1 MLDQQAEIVI
11 GHFRELFKCEGQQF
25 GSRSLGVSGVSDGIE
40 GVQWNAWY
48 SQGDETAWVGVNLEG
63 KKYDLWPIARLIERE
78 LVDPLL
84 LTEYRAK
91 VKRPDT
97 VTVSW
102 NRDAWQV
109 TSRIRIEESCIAP
122 TPIALDRLDTRS
134 WVHALECAKD
144 CLDPRRNY
152 RGRRRTE
159 VTLLSSGRMVER
171 LVSPHLQFKTRLA
184 ECTPEAMKVAKKNL
198 EVLHEFATNQTRP

>member
-11 GHFRELFKCEGQQF
+11 GHFRELFKCDGQRF
-25 GSRSLGVSGVSDGIE
+25 GSPTLGVLGQSDGIE

-48 SQGDETAWVGVNLEG
+48 SRRDETAWVGVNLEG
-63 KKYDLWPIARLIERE
+63 KEYDSWPIARLIERE

-91 VKRPDT
+91 VERPET

-102 NRDAWQV
+102 NRDAWQA
-109 TSRIRIEESCIAP
+109 TGRIRIKESCIAP
-122 TPIALDRLDTRS
+122 TPITLDRLETIG
-134 WVHALECAKD
+134 WAHALECAKE

-152 RGRRRTE
+152 RGRRRTD
-159 VTLLSSGRMVER
+159 VTQLSSGLMVER
-171 LVSPHLQFKTRLA
+171 QVSPHLQFKTRLA
-184 ECTPEAMKVAKKNL
+184 ESTPEALKAAKKNL
-198 EVLHEFATNQTRP
+198 EILHEFANHQARP

>member
-63 KKYDLWPIARLIERE
+63 KKYDSWPIARLIERE

-102 NRDAWQV
+102 NRDAWQAAI
-109 TSRIRIEESCIAP
+109 RIRIKESCIAP
-122 TPIALDRLDTRS
+122 TPITLDRLDTGG
-134 WVHALECAKD
+134 WAQALECAKE

-152 RGRRRTE
+152 RGRRRTD
-159 VTLLSSGRMVER
+159 VTLLRSGRIVER
-171 LVSPHLQFKTRLA
+171 QVSPHLQFKTRLA

-198 EVLHEFATNQTRP
+198 EALHAFATNQARP